1 MFFQVSNTA
10 GLYENEGWVYITTLT
25 SENTA

>member
-1 MFFQVSNTA
+1 MFLEVSHTA
-10 GLYENEGWVYITTLT
+10 GLYENERWVYITTLT